1 MTDTG
6 TASAPRAPR
15 AGRPWTALVALVLLW
30 GAFLSVARFAVVLTL
45 WYVATLGLPTEDPG
59 GEAATAVALG
69 VGVVLVLVALIAVS
83 LRRRWARWPVVVLG
97 AVGGVA
103 GLGILVA
110 TASPAPETVLM
121 SLAPLVGAVLL
132 ALPAST
138 PWFRPRAAAR
148 PAAAPPRA

>member
-1 MTDTG
+1 M
-6 TASAPRAPR
+6 
-15 AGRPWTALVALVLLW
+15 
-30 GAFLSVARFAVVLTL
+30 LTL
-45 WYVATLGLPTEDPG
+45 WYLATVGLPTEDPG
-59 GEAATAVALG
+59 GDAATAVALG
-69 VGVVLVLVALIAVS
+69 LGVVLVLVALIAVS

-103 GLGILVA
+103 GLAILAA

-138 PWFRPRAAAR
+138 PWFRPRSPAR
-148 PAAAPPRA
+148 PVAAPPRA

>member
-1 MTDTG
+1 MTDSG

-15 AGRPWTALVALVLLW
+15 ARWPWTALVALVLLW

-45 WYVATLGLPTEDPG
+45 WYLATVGLPTEDPG
-59 GEAATAVALG
+59 GDAATAVALG
-69 VGVVLVLVALIAVS
+69 LGVVLVLVALIAVS
-83 LRRRWARWPVVVLG
+83 LRRRWARGPVVVLG

-138 PWFRPRAAAR
+138 PWFRARSSAR
-148 PAAAPPRA
+148 PVATSPGA